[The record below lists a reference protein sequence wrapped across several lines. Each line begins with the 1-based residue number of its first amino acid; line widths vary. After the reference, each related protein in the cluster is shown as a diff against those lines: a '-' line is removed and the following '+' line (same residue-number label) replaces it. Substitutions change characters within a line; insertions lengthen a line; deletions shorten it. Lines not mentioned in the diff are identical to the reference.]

1 MERLAL
7 ELNALEEELIELE
20 KDEIPNVFEDEF
32 SSKNQI
38 SEVNLLRQEMY
49 KILGSEAFRSIE
61 GRSAIE

>member
-1 MERLAL
+1 LERLAL